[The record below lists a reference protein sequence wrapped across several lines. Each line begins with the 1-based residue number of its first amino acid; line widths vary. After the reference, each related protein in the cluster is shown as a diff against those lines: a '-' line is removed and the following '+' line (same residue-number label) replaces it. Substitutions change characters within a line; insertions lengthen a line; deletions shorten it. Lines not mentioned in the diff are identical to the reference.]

1 MAAKGHKFGMSAF
14 FAAIKCPSKG
24 WIAAM
29 NHLVDVFKLD
39 LSWMAGILN
48 DFIMVTKNIL

>member
-14 FAAIKCPSKG
+14 FAAIKCPSER
-24 WIAAM
+24 WISAM

-39 LSWMAGILN
+39 LSWMAGMLN
-48 DFIMVTKNIL
+48 DFIVVMKNIL

>member
-1 MAAKGHKFGMSAF
+1 MAAKGHKFGVSAF

-24 WIAAM
+24 WITAM